1 MKQNKN
7 DSILCIGEL
16 IVFITSIFL
25 LFNNGFLNNIL
36 RLAIGGVIA
45 ILFIVLSDSFKT
57 IYDSKI
63 ASKLSW
69 LLGAILITLVYYT
82 AGKLNML
89 GPYLSLADNNLN
101 IFYSTMAI
109 LVLVL
114 SYLSS
119 VKQHSRAYLLVV
131 YAAMLV
137 LIYYAGLSIGLN
149 EGYAFVVITTILMLI
164 NIIKKEGFLCDFIKA
179 MSLLVFFFCMYSFK
193 DLEALPLALL
203 YFVNLTNMLIVGKK
217 DDNYSRVFLFLL
229 VIVLYKAFS
238 VVRLY
243 EYKVFIVAAL
253 SLSEVVYSILN
264 KNKSKVYD
272 IAIKIFYNIFYL
284 YALFNI
290 QTGDILITG
299 SICGLIF
306 FTSIAMSIMK
316 DKKELMLLLVKLV
329 ITLNLVLTS
338 LNTIYVKTYPIYIA
352 LIINIFLLL
361 IYLIAKKSKLKYE
374 LLALMIINIL
384 LVVNGSTLSIF
395 EYFIGVLLL
404 LVDYVIVILKNKSTG
419 IKRVF
424 INCLFII
431 TNIVLLNCLD
441 AVNTKY
447 IIFAMLMFI
456 VVIKSLDSEFMLLGA
471 LLAFLYTS
479 IKYIT
484 GLDLGLLGFGLKEI
498 IILCSIF
505 IALRY
510 VLRETKGEHEWVKI
524 LFNCL
529 LIYNLCC
536 EEYYM
541 ITLAIAIAML
551 VIGYIKDKKLYIVTS
566 LLTIIIGS
574 RILKSY
580 IFLIILGAIYVLYA
594 LFNDEATR
602 TNMSNMMKEAFEDT
616 EEEIE
621 SDELPEEIVKE
632 VQIEKT
638 KLASYCTHCGNIM
651 APVDEYCRYC
661 GQKK

>member
-16 IVFITSIFL
+16 IIFITSVFL

-36 RLAIGGVIA
+36 RLAIGGVVA
-45 ILFIVLSDSFKT
+45 ILFIILSDSFKKT
-57 IYDSKI
+57 YDSKI
-63 ASKLSW
+63 SSKLSW
-69 LLGAILITLVYYT
+69 FLGVILITLVYYT

-89 GPYLSLADNNLN
+89 GPYLSLEGNNLH

-119 VKQHSRAYLLVV
+119 LKQHSRAYLLVV

-149 EGYAFVVITTILMLI
+149 EGYTFVVITTILMLI
-164 NIIKKEGFLCDFIKA
+164 NIIKKEGFLCDFTKA

-193 DLEALPLALL
+193 ELEALPLALL
-203 YFVNLTNMLIVGKK
+203 YFVNITNMLIVGRK

-229 VIVLYKAFS
+229 IIVLYKAFS
-238 VVRLY
+238 VVRIY
-243 EYKVFIVAAL
+243 EYNIFMVAAL
-253 SLSEVVYSILN
+253 SLSEVVYTLLN
-264 KNKSKVYD
+264 KRKSKVFD
-272 IAIKIFYNIFYL
+272 IAIKIFYNVFYF
-284 YALFNI
+284 YALLNI
-290 QTGDILITG
+290 QTSNILITG

-306 FTSIAMSIMK
+306 ITSMGMSLLK
-316 DKKELMLLLVKLV
+316 DKKELILLPIKLV

-338 LNTIYVKTYPIYIA
+338 LNTIYVKAYPIYIA
-352 LIINIFLLL
+352 LIINAFLVLMY
-361 IYLIAKKSKLKYE
+361 IISKKSNLRYE
-374 LLALMIINIL
+374 LLALMLINVL
-384 LVVNGSTLSIF
+384 LVINGSTLSLF
-395 EYFIGVLLL
+395 EYFIGILLL
-404 LVDYVIVILKNKSTG
+404 LVDYVVIILKDRNNG

-424 INCLFII
+424 VNWLFII

-441 AVNTKY
+441 TVNTKY
-447 IIFAMLMFI
+447 IMFAMLMFI
-456 VVIKSLDSEFMLLGA
+456 IVIKSLDSEFMLFGA

-510 VLRETKGEHEWVKI
+510 IFREPKGEHEWVKI
-524 LFNCL
+524 LLNCL
-529 LIYNLCC
+529 LIYNICC
-536 EEYYM
+536 EEYHM
-541 ITLAIAIAML
+541 ITLAMAIAML
-551 VIGYIKDKKLYIVTS
+551 VIGYTKDKKLYVVTS
-566 LLTIIIGS
+566 ILTIIIGS

-580 IFLIILGAIYVLYA
+580 IFLIILAAAFLLYA
-594 LFNDEATR
+594 LFSDEATR
-602 TNMSNMMKEAFEDT
+602 TNMSNMMKEAFEDD
-616 EEEIE
+616 EEEIKT
-621 SDELPEEIVKE
+621 DELPEEVIKE
-632 VQIEKT
+632 VEKG
-638 KLASYCTHCGNIM
+638 KANLASYCTQCGNIM

-661 GQKK
+661 GHKK